1 MTTLSWMAQGALIV
15 LALPVL
21 LVLGLITLLLLIV
34 AQLAACW
41 QRWADRPQT

>member
-1 MTTLSWMAQGALIV
+1 MPELTIKAMEGVGTLKGHCELTCA
-15 LALPVL
+15 
-21 LVLGLITLLLLIV
+21 ITLLLLIV